1 MCGMRPQHVFSHKT
15 GRKVLN
21 GWRTGREWCV
31 ELCNKFHNQ
40 WTKKRPPID
49 GLNFSISNECI
60 HPLNNRTVFW
70 ARRPLLDELHRNAQF
85 TVYRW
90 AKSSK
95 LTAACT
101 ESVLRDLTGPFALQL
116 GTPEWNVSVRVAC
129 PWPMATF
136 MWSWTG
142 RRRPYGR
149 SSSPARNGQS
159 CSNQFIST
167 WRVAAVA
174 APAPHRTAPLLSAYV
189 GEKNLI
195 SPVITFK
202 SIGVAEWMKYG
213 TAVRLLSVHTTCIT
227 WM

>member
-1 MCGMRPQHVFSHKT
+1 MRPQRVVSHKT
-15 GRKVLN
+15 GRKVFN

-85 TVYRW
+85 TVHRSV
-90 AKSSK
+90 KSSK
-95 LTAACT
+95 LTACLF

-116 GTPEWNVSVRVAC
+116 GTPEWNVSARG
-129 PWPMATF
+129 PWRLLCELERAV
-136 MWSWTG
+136 
-142 RRRPYGR
+142 RPYGLR
-149 SSSPARNGQS
+149 RLLVTARLVAINL
-159 CSNQFIST
+159 IST
-167 WRVAAVA
+167 WRVAAAA
-174 APAPHRTAPLLSAYV
+174 APAPPPLLSAYV

-202 SIGVAEWMKYG
+202 SVGVAEWIKYG